1 MNTPYV
7 TTKELAELL
16 PFSLRHLSERVTH
29 RRDFPAYSTTS
40 STDGAK
46 KEVTPCGLAALS
58 SSFLVRSQ
66 LLYLSDNCSL

>member
-16 PFSLRHLSERVTH
+16 PFSLRHLAERVTH

-40 STDGAK
+40 STDGAN

-58 SSFLVRSQ
+58 SSFLVQ
-66 LLYLSDNCSL
+66 LLLRYLSDNCSL

>member
-40 STDGAK
+40 INRWGEEGGNALWLGGVILILLSA
-46 KEVTPCGLAALS
+46 VATPL
-58 SSFLVRSQ
+58 LV
-66 LLYLSDNCSL
+66 

>member
-29 RRDFPAYSTTS
+29 RRDFPAARRI
-40 STDGAK
+40 GKRRIWKLEEVLNWIENK
-46 KEVTPCGLAALS
+46 KE
-58 SSFLVRSQ
+58 
-66 LLYLSDNCSL
+66 D